1 MGNLSIKKNPK
12 VFVSILLRSRTATGM
27 DGTLPHSTFGN
38 LKPVKI

>member
-1 MGNLSIKKNPK
+1 MGNLSIKKK
-12 VFVSILLRSRTATGM
+12 VFVSILLRSRPATGM